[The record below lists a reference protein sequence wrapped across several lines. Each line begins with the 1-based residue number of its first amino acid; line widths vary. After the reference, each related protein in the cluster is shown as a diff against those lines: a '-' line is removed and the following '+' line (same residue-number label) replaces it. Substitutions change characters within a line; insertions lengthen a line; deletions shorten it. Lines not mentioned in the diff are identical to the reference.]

1 MFLQC
6 KKYKLKNQIIFKYLS
21 GCNNKEH
28 KNTMTTTAYTRI
40 TSSRQANE
48 HIGEVC
54 SFMSKGVRE
63 YGRIVYVTPTS
74 IRIERMQQTADGDF
88 ILHPKQKNSVT
99 NNVIT
104 FTRKITI
111 ASESIAAAAAA
122 VPVFPSPLILLGGI
136 KRRYQ
141 NAQSTEQS
149 GWW

>member
-1 MFLQC
+1 MKIQ
-6 KKYKLKNQIIFKYLS
+6 NVFKYLS
-21 GCNNKEH
+21 VYKEEH
-28 KNTMTTTAYTRI
+28 KNTMTAYTRI

-54 SFMSKGVRE
+54 SFISKGVRE

-88 ILHPKQKNSVT
+88 ILHPKQNNSVT

-111 ASESIAAAAAA
+111 ASESIAAAA
-122 VPVFPSPLILLGGI
+122 VPVFPSPLVLLGGI

-141 NAQSTEQS
+141 NAQST
-149 GWW
+149 GWLW

>member
-1 MFLQC
+1 MFLHC

-21 GCNNKEH
+21 GYNNKEH

-54 SFMSKGVRE
+54 SFISKGVNE

-88 ILHPKQKNSVT
+88 ILHPNQNNSVT

-111 ASESIAAAAAA
+111 TIASESIAATAATTE
-122 VPVFPSPLILLGGI
+122 SSLLRGGI
-136 KRRYQ
+136 KRRYS
-141 NAQSTEQS
+141 NAESTE
-149 GWW
+149 WLW

>member
-1 MFLQC
+1 MFLHC
-6 KKYKLKNQIIFKYLS
+6 KKYKLKIQSIFKYLS
-21 GCNNKEH
+21 GYNNKEH
-28 KNTMTTTAYTRI
+28 KNTMATMTTYTRI

-48 HIGEVC
+48 HVGEVC
-54 SFMSKGVRE
+54 SFISKGVRE
-63 YGRIVYVTPTS
+63 YGRIVNVTPTS
-74 IRIERMQQTADGDF
+74 IRIERMTQTSNGDF
-88 ILHPKQKNSVT
+88 IPHPNPNHFTTK
-99 NNVIT
+99 NVIT

-111 ASESIAAAAAA
+111 ATESIAATA

>member
-1 MFLQC
+1 M
-6 KKYKLKNQIIFKYLS
+6 KNKNVFQYLS
-21 GCNNKEH
+21 VYRQGTQEY
-28 KNTMTTTAYTRI
+28 TMATTTYIRI
-40 TSSRQANE
+40 TNSRQANQ
-48 HIGEVC
+48 HIGDIC

-63 YGRIVYVTPTS
+63 YGRIVNVTPTS
-74 IRIERMQQTADGDF
+74 IRIERMTQTSNGDF
-88 ILHPKQKNSVT
+88 IPHPNPNHCVT

-111 ASESIAAAAAA
+111 AIADAAP
-122 VPVFPSPLILLGGI
+122 VPVFPSPLVLLGGI

>member
-1 MFLQC
+1 MFLHC

-21 GCNNKEH
+21 GYKNKEH

-54 SFMSKGVRE
+54 SFISKGVNE

-88 ILHPKQKNSVT
+88 ILHPNQKNSVT

-111 ASESIAAAAAA
+111 AATVTATES
-122 VPVFPSPLILLGGI
+122 SLLRGGI
-136 KRRYQ
+136 KRRYP
-141 NAQSTEQS
+141 NAESST
-149 GWW
+149 GWLW

>member
-1 MFLQC
+1 MFLHC

-21 GCNNKEH
+21 GYKNKEH
-28 KNTMTTTAYTRI
+28 KNTMTTTAYNRI

-54 SFMSKGVRE
+54 SFISRGVNE

-88 ILHPKQKNSVT
+88 ILHPNQKNSVT

-111 ASESIAAAAAA
+111 AATVTATES
-122 VPVFPSPLILLGGI
+122 SLLRGGI
-136 KRRYQ
+136 KRRYP
-141 NAQSTEQS
+141 NAESST
-149 GWW
+149 GWLW

>member
-1 MFLQC
+1 MFLHC

-21 GCNNKEH
+21 GYKNKEH
-28 KNTMTTTAYTRI
+28 KNTMTTTAYNRI

-54 SFMSKGVRE
+54 SFISKGVNE

-88 ILHPKQKNSVT
+88 ILHPNQKNSVT

-111 ASESIAAAAAA
+111 AATVTATES
-122 VPVFPSPLILLGGI
+122 SLLRGGI
-136 KRRYQ
+136 KRRYP
-141 NAQSTEQS
+141 NAESST
-149 GWW
+149 GWLW

>member
-1 MFLQC
+1 MFLHC

-21 GCNNKEH
+21 GYNNKEH
-28 KNTMTTTAYTRI
+28 KNTMTTTAYNRI

-48 HIGEVC
+48 HIGDVC
-54 SFMSKGVRE
+54 SFISRGVNE

-88 ILHPKQKNSVT
+88 ILHPNQKNSVT

-111 ASESIAAAAAA
+111 TIASESIAATAATTE
-122 VPVFPSPLILLGGI
+122 SSLLRGGI
-136 KRRYQ
+136 KRRYS
-141 NAQSTEQS
+141 NAESTE
-149 GWW
+149 WLW

>member
-1 MFLQC
+1 MFLHC

-21 GCNNKEH
+21 GYKNKEH
-28 KNTMTTTAYTRI
+28 KNTMTTTAYNRI

-54 SFMSKGVRE
+54 SFISKGVNE

-88 ILHPKQKNSVT
+88 ILHPNQNNSVT

-111 ASESIAAAAAA
+111 TIASESIAATAATTE
-122 VPVFPSPLILLGGI
+122 SSLLRGGI
-136 KRRYQ
+136 KRRYS
-141 NAQSTEQS
+141 NAESTE
-149 GWW
+149 WLW

>member
-1 MFLQC
+1 MYFNTYQVT
-6 KKYKLKNQIIFKYLS
+6 YRQRNTHE
-21 GCNNKEH
+21 NK
-28 KNTMTTTAYTRI
+28 MATTTTYTRI
-40 TSSRQANE
+40 TTSRQANQ
-48 HIGEVC
+48 HIGDIC

-63 YGRIVYVTPTS
+63 YGRIVNVTPTS
-74 IRIERMQQTADGDF
+74 IRIERMTQTSNGDF
-88 ILHPKQKNSVT
+88 IPHPNPNHCVT

-111 ASESIAAAAAA
+111 AIAAAP
-122 VPVFPSPLILLGGI
+122 VPVFPSPLVLLGGI

>member
-1 MFLQC
+1 MAATM
-6 KKYKLKNQIIFKYLS
+6 
-21 GCNNKEH
+21 
-28 KNTMTTTAYTRI
+28 TMTTAGGVRI
-40 TSSRQANE
+40 TNSRQANE
-48 HIGEVC
+48 HIGQVC

-74 IRIERMQQTADGDF
+74 IRIERMIQTSNGDF
-88 ILHPKQKNSVT
+88 IPHPNPNHYVT
-99 NNVIT
+99 KNVIT

-111 ASESIAAAAAA
+111 EIAAPPASAA
-122 VPVFPSPLILLGGI
+122 VMLPSPLVLFGGI